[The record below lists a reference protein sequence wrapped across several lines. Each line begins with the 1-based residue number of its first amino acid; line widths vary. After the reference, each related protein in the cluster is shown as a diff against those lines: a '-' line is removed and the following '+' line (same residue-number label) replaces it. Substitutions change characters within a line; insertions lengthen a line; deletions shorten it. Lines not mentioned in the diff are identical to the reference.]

1 MGFFEEKLQ
10 EQMGLKRG
18 KEEEDLSEF
27 VGPIKLKLEMVKTS
41 AYGPRMRSTKKNKMI
56 FEKSIFQKVYF

>member
-1 MGFFEEKLQ
+1 M
-10 EQMGLKRG
+10 KRG

-56 FEKSIFQKVYF
+56 FEKSSFQKVYF